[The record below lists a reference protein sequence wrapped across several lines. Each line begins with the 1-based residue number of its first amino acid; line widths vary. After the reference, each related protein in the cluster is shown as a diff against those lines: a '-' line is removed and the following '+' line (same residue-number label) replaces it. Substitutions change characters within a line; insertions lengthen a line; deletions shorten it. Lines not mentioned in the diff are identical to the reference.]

1 MAQRTWLSRSF
12 REKYQWPE
20 LGRERLES
28 SPSIHNRAKPR
39 SSRARTSRLRR
50 ETLYTSRRGARAEGT
65 SKFSSMGRMVAQSS
79 EKGRAEMR
87 GGEVYRCTRKPYNGR
102 PFMPQSLKDGHP
114 PCCVLLLLCCFLSL
128 CCWCWFFCW
137 CCF

>member
-1 MAQRTWLSRSF
+1 MRNMAQRTWLSRSF

-50 ETLYTSRRGARAEGT
+50 ETLYTSRRGARAGGA
-65 SKFSSMGRMVAQSS
+65 SRFLSMRRMVAQSS
-79 EKGRAEMR
+79 EKGGAEGARRR
-87 GGEVYRCTRKPYNGR
+87 GLPLYTEAI
-102 PFMPQSLKDGHP
+102 
-114 PCCVLLLLCCFLSL
+114 
-128 CCWCWFFCW
+128 
-137 CCF
+137 